1 MIITKQ
7 ILRHV
12 PIIID
17 LYMEYNYL
25 EFSKRGLN
33 ALETTQIIGHV
44 FVLQRRDESLE
55 YRFSKKINN
64 HTFFTIKLASALRS
78 INLFHTHHLQ
88 QNVIT
93 IQVPNAQSQLM
104 AKSPWFY
111 LSYVEQITFFGI
123 IIVQIHAR
131 MLKIHLQV
139 YTTSHP
145 SKETK

>member
-1 MIITKQ
+1 
-7 ILRHV
+7 
-12 PIIID
+12 
-17 LYMEYNYL
+17 MEYNYL

-44 FVLQRRDESLE
+44 FVLQKRDESLE

-104 AKSPWFY
+104 AKSP
-111 LSYVEQITFFGI
+111 
-123 IIVQIHAR
+123 
-131 MLKIHLQV
+131 
-139 YTTSHP
+139 
-145 SKETK
+145 